1 MSSHQIYEFDGVSLP
16 LYNQQQDLGTGA
28 VASSIVVTAGG
39 AFDWAGTAR
48 RLPRSVAATVTGIY
62 AAEMDSDTLVTDLGD
77 RIIETTAVPIVT
89 HGGQADLRAQVAALK
104 AKIGVRGTLRRRRF
118 DDFNTAEWRTARL
131 LDVRERGQV
140 EERGWRAGIDCVF
153 ETWRPGWRA
162 ASQSSVSLIANAL
175 VSVAGEMPVRHA
187 VLTVTA
193 SAEITAVT
201 VTSASRGINWTWSGT
216 LAAGAS
222 LVVSDEA
229 QTITNAGADA
239 YSGLVL
245 NSGHTAAGWLDLEPG
260 NQLINVT
267 VTGTASAIS
276 LAFYAVYA

>member
-1 MSSHQIYEFDGVSLP
+1 MSSYQIYEFDGVTLP

-28 VASSIVVTAGG
+28 VASSIVLSAGG
-39 AFDWAGTAR
+39 SFDWAGTAR
-48 RLPRSVAATVTGIY
+48 RLPRLQAAVVSGIY
-62 AAEMDSDTLVTDLGD
+62 AAEVDGDTLVTDAGD

-89 HGGQADLRAQVAALK
+89 HGGRADLRAQVAALK
-104 AKIGVRGTLRRRRF
+104 GKIGRRGTLRRRRF
-118 DDFNTAEWRTARL
+118 DDFAVAEWRTARL

-140 EERGWRAGIDCVF
+140 EERGWRAGLDLTF
-153 ETWRPGWRA
+153 ETVAPGWRA
-162 ASQSSVSLIANAL
+162 ASQSTANLLSGGA
-175 VSVAGEMPVRHA
+175 VSVAGDLPVRHA

-193 SAEITAVT
+193 SATISSVAVY
-201 VTSASRGINWTWSGT
+201 SAARGIDWTWTGT

-229 QTITNAGADA
+229 RTVLNAGADA
-239 YSGLVL
+239 YSGFALG
-245 NSGHTAAGWLDLEPG
+245 SAHTATGWLDLEPG
-260 NQLINVT
+260 VQSVMVT